1 MAFTVEHLEFYL
13 AVVVRIAGF
22 VHTAPFFGLSNIPQ
36 RAKLLLSMATA
47 LVIYFVLPYETLE
60 YAGVIGYAGLVIL
73 EAIAG
78 MLLGLFANLAYL
90 ILQFAGQLIDTE
102 VGFSMA
108 MTMDPSSRM
117 QVTVSSNIL
126 NYAVMLTMVATN
138 LHLYILRAVFDS
150 FILIPVGKVSL
161 SPLLYEGYLGF
172 LLDYMVLAFR
182 IVLPIFAALLV
193 VNAVLAIL
201 AKASPQLN
209 MFVVGFQLKIFV
221 GLAVLTLMMLILPG
235 ISDIIFEKM
244 MEMLRMAAAY
254 LMPQG

>member
-1 MAFTVEHLEFYL
+1 
-13 AVVVRIAGF
+13 
-22 VHTAPFFGLSNIPQ
+22 
-36 RAKLLLSMATA
+36 
-47 LVIYFVLPYETLE
+47 
-60 YAGVIGYAGLVIL
+60 
-73 EAIAG
+73 
-78 MLLGLFANLAYL
+78 
-90 ILQFAGQLIDTE
+90 
-102 VGFSMA
+102 
-108 MTMDPSSRM
+108 
-117 QVTVSSNIL
+117 
-126 NYAVMLTMVATN
+126 MLTMVATN
-138 LHLYILRAVFDS
+138 LLLYILRAVFDS

>member
-90 ILQFAGQLIDTE
+90 ILQFAGQLI
-102 VGFSMA
+102 GFSMA